1 MNSIDAALLDWT
13 PEERQYLQSF
23 CLLCRSPEE
32 VQMYF
37 ASRGYQFTHAQIK
50 EWLEANYPKGE
61 GALQISQAAQRYR
74 GVDPVDVLSAI
85 AGRTFTLAQKMD
97 RAIASGKI
105 INQSQ
110 LKAALDQAGFYYKES
125 RAAARTLSELK
136 LAAARREIGLAV
148 AVRVCEI
155 LEKTFSQ
162 EDEQF
167 KIAISH
173 GLRGAL
179 MQIEEELN

>member
-1 MNSIDAALLDWT
+1 MSLIDTTLSSWT
-13 PEERQYLQSF
+13 PEERQYLNSF
-23 CLLCRSPEE
+23 CLLCRTPEE

-37 ASRGYQFTHAQIK
+37 ASRGYQFAIALVS
-50 EWLEANYPKGE
+50 EWLETNYPKGE
-61 GALQISQAAQRYR
+61 GALKISQAAQRYR
-74 GVDPVDVLSAI
+74 GVDPTDVLSAI
-85 AGRTFTLAQKMD
+85 AGRTFTLAQKID
-97 RAIASGKI
+97 KAIASGKI

-110 LKAALDQAGFYYKES
+110 LKPLLDQAGFYYKES

-136 LAAARREIGLAV
+136 LAASRREIGLAV

-173 GLRGAL
+173 GIKGAL
-179 MQIEEELN
+179 MQVEEELN